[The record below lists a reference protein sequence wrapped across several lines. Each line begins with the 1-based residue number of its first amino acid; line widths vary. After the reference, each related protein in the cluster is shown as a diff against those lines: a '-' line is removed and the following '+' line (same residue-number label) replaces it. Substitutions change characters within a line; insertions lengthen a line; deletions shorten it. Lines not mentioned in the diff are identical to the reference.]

1 MSDIAD
7 IKPRWAE
14 HLPEPPRWASHGDSV
29 VFENPWMTVT
39 RHPVTAPT
47 GVSADYVVMRPRN
60 VGTGVLPIHDDGTV
74 TLIGQHRFALMRYS
88 WEMPEGGAP
97 MDEDPF
103 DAVRRELAEE
113 AGLAAAH
120 WLPALD
126 VDLSNSITDERAMT
140 WVAWGL
146 TPVPTDPDPTEVLVA
161 ARVPFR
167 DLMAEIARG
176 AVRDSLTVATAY
188 RAYHMAREGQLP
200 PALAAAML
208 EA

>member
-1 MSDIAD
+1 
-7 IKPRWAE
+7 
-14 HLPEPPRWASHGDSV
+14 
-29 VFENPWMTVT
+29 
-39 RHPVTAPT
+39 
-47 GVSADYVVMRPRN
+47 
-60 VGTGVLPIHDDGTV
+60 
-74 TLIGQHRFALMRYS
+74 
-88 WEMPEGGAP
+88 
-97 MDEDPF
+97 
-103 DAVRRELAEE
+103 EE

-120 WLPALD
+120 WAPALD

-146 TPVPTDPDPTEVLVA
+146 TSVPTDPDPTEVLVA

-176 AVRDSLTVATAY
+176 AVRDALTVATAY